1 MGTDRQRWMN
11 RTVLFAAASLL
22 LVACSGGSDDAA
34 DPSPGTDDS
43 SLDSGSSPA
52 TADSSLETSGS
63 SVAVSSTVALESRPV
78 PTVPPSTIQG
88 QVGTTLPGVV
98 NASPTIVPP
107 PPDPVDPDAPASSQA
122 PPSTELVGDPQ
133 PNPDTTS
140 APPPPTVEPPPS
152 ACERLEA
159 FDIVSV
165 VTDATGS
172 AASAASVSNTV
183 CRYTA
188 GSVVVEVHF
197 VARSTVTDDW
207 YKRSGVE
214 PVGEVGGDAVGFSSF
229 MAPGEAS
236 AAGYTI
242 ALAGGNQGVIVAV
255 RGTGDG
261 RFVAGQVAIF
271 ANQAA

>member
-1 MGTDRQRWMN
+1 MN
-11 RTVLFAAASLL
+11 RTVLFAATSLL

-34 DPSPGTDDS
+34 DTV
-43 SLDSGSSPA
+43 PA
-52 TADSSLETSGS
+52 TPVDSAPDSPVT
-63 SVAVSSTVALESRPV
+63 VAVSSTVALESRPV

-88 QVGTTLPGVV
+88 QVGTTVPGVV

-140 APPPPTVEPPPS
+140 PPPPPTAEPPPS
-152 ACERLEA
+152 ACDRLDE
-159 FDIVSV
+159 FGMVDVVS
-165 VTDATGS
+165 DATGVT
-172 AASAASVSNTV
+172 ASAEFVSDTV

-188 GSVVVEVHF
+188 GSVVAEVHF

-214 PVGEVGGDAVGFSSF
+214 PVGEVGGDAVGFGSF
-229 MAPGEAS
+229 MAPGAS
-236 AAGYTI
+236 LDVGYTI
-242 ALAGGNQGVIVAV
+242 ALAGGSQGVIVAV

-261 RFVAGQVAIF
+261 RLVAGQIAIF